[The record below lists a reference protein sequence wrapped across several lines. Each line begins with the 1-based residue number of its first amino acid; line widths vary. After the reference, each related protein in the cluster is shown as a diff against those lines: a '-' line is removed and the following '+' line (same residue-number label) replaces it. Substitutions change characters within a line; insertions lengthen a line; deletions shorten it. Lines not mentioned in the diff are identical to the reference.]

1 MGLEGTKTALPDRP
15 ITCNLRTARVL
26 GIFNT
31 KTSLQVD
38 REIGPRAR
46 RLNVAGVATKDSRRP
61 RQGAVAA
68 VRRRGSAP
76 VQSNRT
82 SDSAWRPG
90 LSRRWLVA
98 LAAALSLLAGTAWA
112 DNYPSRPIRIVVP
125 TQAGAAQDI
134 MARLLQPYLERSLG
148 QPIIIEN
155 RSGASTM
162 IGTDAVAK
170 AAPDGYTLLIVPTTF
185 TVNAALNTKLSFD
198 LQRDFEP
205 ITVLVKNPLLFAVNA
220 KVPARTLMEFA
231 ALAKAEPGK
240 FNYGTSGAS
249 TQAHLLLEMWT
260 ARAGIK
266 LQHIPYRGGAP
277 AALAVAAGETQ
288 LVLLSPLGILG
299 QIQAGLVRAVATGG
313 LVRDPNFPD
322 LPTASES
329 GFPGFEAVQ
338 WLGLLTT
345 AGTPKE
351 IVHRLNAEVNR
362 VLQIPDVVAKLA
374 LQGTTAAGSSPE
386 EFKALI
392 AAEIRGWKDVA
403 QQAGIKA
410 TE

>member
-1 MGLEGTKTALPDRP
+1 VQLNGHCSFRFMGVH
-15 ITCNLRTARVL
+15 ARVV
-26 GIFNT
+26 GI
-31 KTSLQVD
+31 
-38 REIGPRAR
+38 
-46 RLNVAGVATKDSRRP
+46 
-61 RQGAVAA
+61 
-68 VRRRGSAP
+68 
-76 VQSNRT
+76 
-82 SDSAWRPG
+82 
-90 LSRRWLVA
+90 A
-98 LAAALSLLAGTAWA
+98 LLMLAGAADSWA
-112 DNYPSRPIRIVVP
+112 DTYPSRPIRMVVP

-148 QPIIIEN
+148 QPIIVEN

-185 TVNAALNTKLSFD
+185 TVNAALNTKLTFD
-198 LQRDFEP
+198 LERDFEP

-220 KVPARTLMEFA
+220 KVPARTLAEFV

-240 FNYGTSGAS
+240 LNYGTSGAS
-249 TQAHLLLEMWT
+249 TQAHLLLEMWS

-266 LQHIPYRGGAP
+266 MQHIPYRGGAP

-288 LVLLSPLGILG
+288 LVLLSPLGILP
-299 QIQAGLVRAVATGG
+299 QIDAGLVRPLATGG
-313 LVRDPNFPD
+313 LARDPRFPD
-322 LPTASES
+322 LPTAAES

-351 IVHRLNAEVNR
+351 IVAKLNAEVNR
-362 VLQIPDVVAKLA
+362 VLREPDVAAKLA
-374 LQGTTAAGSSPE
+374 LQGTTVAGGSPA

-392 AAEIRGWKDVA
+392 ADEIRNWKDVA
-403 QQAGIKA
+403 QKANIKGD
-410 TE
+410 